1 MWNVIEEAV
10 ISVVIVILV
19 QFCLLLQPLKILELH
34 CVILT
39 SDLALRTLLIFNFKD
54 IVVFWCWWQRWTAVV
69 DCLNIFSRFIARVFW
84 KFLKVISM
92 TVVPTL
98 GYVSNFFTICSFYMY
113 FSKSCI
119 HPFKRYVGMLK
130 VKRGHVNIFF
140 FLAVCVKCYQA
151 KFHHDTLNSN
161 SYCLSEHDANLS
173 CWCSWCFRRW
183 TTS

>member
-10 ISVVIVILV
+10 ISAVIVILV
-19 QFCLLLQPLKILELH
+19 QFCLLLQPLKILELL

-54 IVVFWCWWQRWTAVV
+54 IVVFSCCWQRWTAVV

-140 FLAVCVKCYQA
+140 FLSSVIRQNFITIPWTVILIVFQNMTPTCHV
-151 KFHHDTLNSN
+151 
-161 SYCLSEHDANLS
+161 DALGAFVGERLHN
-173 CWCSWCFRRW
+173 
-183 TTS
+183 